1 MAYFLLLL
9 KLIYFMLPAYF
20 ANMAPVFSK
29 YIFSKQALSPIDF
42 GIEVK
47 GEPLLGKHK
56 TIGGFLFGII
66 VALGIGYFQ
75 FLLYPRLKEICFV
88 NYHNLWAELSFLM
101 GLGAMT
107 GDLVKSFFKRRL
119 NLKAGKPWI
128 PFDELDFVAGAL
140 IFVSPVYFIGWLNIA
155 LILLI
160 SLIGHIFINWLGFR
174 LNLRKKREVIDLQ
187 TYLSALF
194 KKWQGRFQ
202 KKT

>member
-1 MAYFLLLL
+1 MALLLLIL

-47 GEPLLGKHK
+47 GQPLLGRHK

-66 VALGIGYFQ
+66 VALGIGYLQ
-75 FLLYPRLKEICFV
+75 LLLFPRLKEICFV
-88 NYHNLWAELSFLM
+88 NYNDLWVNLSFLM

-107 GDLVKSFFKRRL
+107 GDLIKSFFKRRL
-119 NLKAGKPWI
+119 NFKAGKPWI

-140 IFVSPVYFIGWLNIA
+140 IFVSPAYFIGWLNIA
-155 LILLI
+155 LISLI
-160 SLIGHIFINWLGFR
+160 SLVGHVLLNWLGYR
-174 LNLRKKREVIDLQ
+174 LNLRKKREIIDLQ
-187 TYLSALF
+187 TYLSNLL
-194 KKWQGRFQ
+194 KDWRQRPRR
-202 KKT
+202 

>member
-1 MAYFLLLL
+1 MAYLTLLL

-47 GEPLLGKHK
+47 GQPLFGKHK
-56 TIGGFLFGII
+56 TIGGYLFGII
-66 VALGIGYFQ
+66 VALGIGYLQ
-75 FLLYPRLKEICFV
+75 LLLYPYLKDLCLV
-88 NYHNLWAELSFLM
+88 SYRNLWAELSFLM

-107 GDLVKSFFKRRL
+107 GDLIKSFFKRRL

-140 IFVSPVYFIGWLNIA
+140 ILVSPVYFIGWLNIA
-155 LILLI
+155 LISLI
-160 SLIGHIFINWLGFR
+160 SLIGHVLLNWLGYR
-174 LNLRKKREVIDLQ
+174 LNLREKREILDLQ
-187 TYLSALF
+187 TYLTNLF
-194 KKWQGRFQ
+194 KKRQ
-202 KKT
+202 KRSHS